1 MNAIQRAV
9 DQDKAN
15 VLFKLA
21 HGQRAADTSAWNPL
35 LASHT
40 ERALRSLRETGSD
53 A

>member
-1 MNAIQRAV
+1 MTTVQRAME
-9 DQDKAN
+9 QDRAD

-40 ERALRSLRETGSD
+40 ERALRSLRETGE
-53 A
+53 AA